1 MRFARLAASIVGA
14 AALCTPPAEAAPAS
28 PDRAVSQ
35 WIAVALDEIAAQ
47 RVDPPHASRVL
58 ASLSVAMQRAV
69 ARAGPPASTR
79 AAVDR
84 AASTVLAS
92 FFREDAGRFLG
103 LATRAE
109 QRSSADS
116 SIGRGFAL
124 GRRAGEE
131 LVARA
136 ASDGAD
142 TAFMGTPPV
151 GPEFWVPTAPAFLP
165 PLRPGWGEVLPW
177 NIGDPVALRPPAP
190 PRPGQPAFEAE
201 VREVYNV
208 SRTLTPEQRAI
219 ALFWADGPGTF
230 TPPGHWNAI
239 ALDLVRAFRLDT
251 DQAARVF
258 AVLNTAQADAFICI
272 WDAKYAY
279 WSLRPITAIQREID
293 PSWSPLITTPPF
305 PSYVSGHSGTSGA
318 AATVLSAFFPSEAA
332 QLHAWANEAALS
344 RLYGGIHFPIDNEV
358 GLALGTSVGKAAL
371 AAWGR

>member
-1 MRFARLAASIVGA
+1 MTFARLAVSILAA
-14 AALCTPPAEAAPAS
+14 AALCTPSAQAAPAS

-35 WIAVALDEIAAQ
+35 WIAVALDEIATQ

-69 ARAGPPASTR
+69 VRARPAASAD
-79 AAVDR
+79 AAVDG

-92 FFREDAGRFLG
+92 FFHEDTGRFHG
-103 LATRAE
+103 LATRAAHA
-109 QRSSADS
+109 SADS
-116 SIGRGFAL
+116 NMGRGFAL

-142 TAFMGTPPV
+142 AAFTGTPPV

-165 PLRPGWGEVLPW
+165 PLLPGWGDVRPW
-177 NIGDPVALRPPAP
+177 NIGNPVALRPPPP
-190 PRPGQPAFEAE
+190 PRPGEPAFEAE
-201 VREVYNV
+201 VREVYDV
-208 SRTLTPEQRAI
+208 SRALTPEQRAI

-230 TPPGHWNAI
+230 TPPGHWNEI
-239 ALDLVRAFRLDT
+239 ALGLVRTFGLDT
-251 DQAARVF
+251 AQAARVF
-258 AVLNTAQADAFICI
+258 AVLNTAQADAFICV

-279 WSLRPITAIQREID
+279 WSLRPITAIRREID

-358 GLALGTSVGKAAL
+358 GLALGTSVGEAAL

>member
-1 MRFARLAASIVGA
+1 MTFARLAVSIVA
-14 AALCTPPAEAAPAS
+14 AAAVCTPSAQAAPAS

-35 WIAVALDEIAAQ
+35 WIAVALDEIATQ
-47 RVDPPHASRVL
+47 RLDPPHASRVL

-69 ARAGPPASTR
+69 VRARPAASAD
-79 AAVDR
+79 AAVDG

-92 FFREDAGRFLG
+92 FFQEDTGRFHG

-109 QRSSADS
+109 HASPDS
-116 SIGRGFAL
+116 NMGRGFAL

-136 ASDGAD
+136 ASDGAA
-142 TAFMGTPPV
+142 TAFTGTPPV

-165 PLRPGWGEVLPW
+165 PLLPGWGDVRPW
-177 NIGDPVALRPPAP
+177 NIGDPVALRPPPP

-201 VREVYNV
+201 VREVYDV

-230 TPPGHWNAI
+230 TPPGHWNEI
-239 ALDLVRAFRLDT
+239 ALGLLRAFRLDIA
-251 DQAARVF
+251 QAARVF
-258 AVLNTAQADAFICI
+258 AVLNTAQADAFICV

-279 WSLRPITAIQREID
+279 WSLRPITAIRREID
-293 PSWSPLITTPPF
+293 PSWTPLITTPPF
-305 PSYVSGHSGTSGA
+305 PSYVSGHSATSGA
-318 AATVLSAFFPSEAA
+318 AAAVLSSFFPSEAA
-332 QLHAWANEAALS
+332 QLRAWANEAALS

-358 GLALGTSVGKAAL
+358 GLALGASVGEAAL
-371 AAWGR
+371 AAWRR

>member
-1 MRFARLAASIVGA
+1 MRFACLAVSIVGA
-14 AALCTPPAEAAPAS
+14 AALCIPAAEAAPAS

-35 WIAVALDEIAAQ
+35 WIAVALDEIAVH
-47 RVDPPHASRVL
+47 RVDPPHASRTL
-58 ASLSVAMQRAV
+58 ASLSVAMQRAG
-69 ARAGPPASTR
+69 ARAGPSASTR
-79 AAVDR
+79 AAVDG

-92 FFREDAGRFLG
+92 FFREDAGRFHG

-142 TAFMGTPPV
+142 TAFTGTPPV
-151 GPEFWVPTAPAFLP
+151 GPEFWVPTPPAFLP
-165 PLRPGWGEVLPW
+165 PLLPGWGEVLPW
-177 NIGDPVALRPPAP
+177 NIGDPVALRPPP
-190 PRPGQPAFEAE
+190 PPPPGQPAFEAE
-201 VREVYNV
+201 VREVYDV

-358 GLALGTSVGKAAL
+358 GLALGMSVGEAAL